1 MQSGLACSAVWTSK
15 SALPCTAVE
24 DIRHYCPSRLLITLT
39 QSLGRLYIA
48 ASAALL
54 QQCDLRHTHKSC
66 IECSIGAGS
75 LLSGNGILC
84 AIVAPSAPWG
94 EFDGFPGRRE
104 RPSQCRHTTIGSRPS
119 TYPTLVL
126 RHAIATASGTTPSRR
141 QPKFELDTD

>member
-54 QQCDLRHTHKSC
+54 
-66 IECSIGAGS
+66 A
-75 LLSGNGILC
+75 
-84 AIVAPSAPWG
+84 ASAALQHFLQG
-94 EFDGFPGRRE
+94 TGFICP
-104 RPSQCRHTTIGSRPS
+104 
-119 TYPTLVL
+119 
-126 RHAIATASGTTPSRR
+126 
-141 QPKFELDTD
+141 